1 MLHLAQVQN
10 NESVGGVELRLLAC
24 QQSENSWTVIN
35 PETVQLAN
43 TNELQ
48 EGLLVLVELS
58 NNKEVLSI
66 QHAKD
71 WVLDLVEKSRS
82 GGTANTTFLEEE
94 VERAEK
100 WRQELTLQSQDLTR
114 RNLEM
119 EARREQ
125 IQTLQEDLEPERQRL
140 DEMVLQLKIKE
151 DELEQEKQELE
162 EMAAQLKLE
171 KQKLEEMAAQLKHKT
186 DSEDV

>member
-10 NESVGGVELRLLAC
+10 NESVGGVELLLLAC

-35 PETVQLAN
+35 PETSLL
-43 TNELQ
+43 TNINLPPAS
-48 EGLLVLVELS
+48 LLVLVELS
-58 NNKEVLSI
+58 DNQEILSI

-71 WVLDLVEKSRS
+71 WVLDLVQKYLT
-82 GGTANTTFLEEE
+82 GGTTSTFLQEEA
-94 VERAEK
+94 ERAEQ

-125 IQTLQEDLEPERQRL
+125 IQSLEEDLKPEKHHL
-140 DEMVLQLKIKE
+140 EVMAAQLKAKE
-151 DELEQEKQELE
+151 EDLKQERRQLE
-162 EMAAQLKLE
+162 EMATQLKLEKQQLEEIAAQLKLE
-171 KQKLEEMAAQLKHKT
+171 K
-186 DSEDV
+186 

>member
-10 NESVGGVELRLLAC
+10 NESVGGVELLLLAC

-35 PETVQLAN
+35 PETSLL
-43 TNELQ
+43 TNINLPPAS
-48 EGLLVLVELS
+48 LLVLVELS
-58 NNKEVLSI
+58 DNQEILSI

-71 WVLDLVEKSRS
+71 WVLDLVQKYLA
-82 GGTANTTFLEEE
+82 GGTTSTFLQEEA
-94 VERAEK
+94 ERAEQ

-125 IQTLQEDLEPERQRL
+125 IQSLEEDLKPEKHHL
-140 DEMVLQLKIKE
+140 EVMAAQLKAKE
-151 DELEQEKQELE
+151 EDLKQERRQLE

-171 KQKLEEMAAQLKHKT
+171 KQKLEEIAAQLKLEK
-186 DSEDV
+186 

>member
-10 NESVGGVELRLLAC
+10 NESVGGVELLLLAC

-35 PETVQLAN
+35 PETSLL
-43 TNELQ
+43 TNINLPPAS
-48 EGLLVLVELS
+48 LLVLVELS
-58 NNKEVLSI
+58 DNQEILSI

-71 WVLDLVEKSRS
+71 WVLDLVQKYLT
-82 GGTANTTFLEEE
+82 GGTTSTFLQEEA
-94 VERAEK
+94 ERAEQ

-125 IQTLQEDLEPERQRL
+125 IQSLEEDLKPEKHHL
-140 DEMVLQLKIKE
+140 EVMAAQLKAKE
-151 DELEQEKQELE
+151 EDLKQERRQLE
-162 EMAAQLKLE
+162 EIAAQLKLE
-171 KQKLEEMAAQLKHKT
+171 KQQLEEIAAQLKLEK
-186 DSEDV
+186 

>member
-10 NESVGGVELRLLAC
+10 NKSVGGVELQLLAC
-24 QQSENSWTVIN
+24 QQIENSWTVLH
-35 PETVQLAN
+35 PETVLFAN
-43 TNELQ
+43 TNPLQ

-58 NNKEVLSI
+58 DNKEVLSL

-71 WVLDLVEKSRS
+71 WVLDLVQKYLT
-82 GGTANTTFLEEE
+82 GGAASTTFVEEE
-94 VERAEK
+94 AERAEK

-125 IQTLQEDLEPERQRL
+125 IQTLEEDLEPQRQR
-140 DEMVLQLKIKE
+140 
-151 DELEQEKQELE
+151 LE
-162 EMAAQLKLE
+162 EMAAQLKLKE
-171 KQKLEEMAAQLKHKT
+171 EELKIKEEELKLERQQLEEMGAQLKHKS
-186 DSEDV
+186 DGEGF

>member
-10 NESVGGVELRLLAC
+10 NESVGGVELLLLAC

-35 PETVQLAN
+35 PETSLL
-43 TNELQ
+43 TNINLPPAS
-48 EGLLVLVELS
+48 LLVLVELS
-58 NNKEVLSI
+58 DNQEILSI

-71 WVLDLVEKSRS
+71 WVLDLVQKYLT
-82 GGTANTTFLEEE
+82 GGTTSTFLQEEA
-94 VERAEK
+94 ERAEQ

-125 IQTLQEDLEPERQRL
+125 IQTLEKDLKR
-140 DEMVLQLKIKE
+140 
-151 DELEQEKQELE
+151 EKQELEVMAAQLKTKEEELKREKQQLE
-162 EMAAQLKLE
+162 EMAAQLKT
-171 KQKLEEMAAQLKHKT
+171 KI
-186 DSEDV
+186 DSNS

>member
-10 NESVGGVELRLLAC
+10 NKSVGGVELQLLAC
-24 QQSENSWTVIN
+24 QQIENSWTVLH
-35 PETVQLAN
+35 PETVLAN
-43 TNELQ
+43 TNSLQ

-58 NNKEVLSI
+58 DHKEVLSI

-71 WVLDLVEKSRS
+71 WVLDLVQKYLTS
-82 GGTANTTFLEEE
+82 GATSPTFLEEE
-94 VERAEK
+94 TERAEK

-125 IQTLQEDLEPERQRL
+125 IQTLEEDLEPQRQR
-140 DEMVLQLKIKE
+140 
-151 DELEQEKQELE
+151 LE
-162 EMAAQLKLE
+162 EMAAQLKLKE
-171 KQKLEEMAAQLKHKT
+171 EELKLERQQLEEMAAQLKHKP
-186 DSEDV
+186 DGEGF

>member
-10 NESVGGVELRLLAC
+10 NESVGGVELLLLAC

-35 PETVQLAN
+35 PETSLL
-43 TNELQ
+43 TNINLPPAS
-48 EGLLVLVELS
+48 LLVLVELS
-58 NNKEVLSI
+58 DNQEILSI

-71 WVLDLVEKSRS
+71 WVLDLVQKYLT
-82 GGTANTTFLEEE
+82 GGTTSTFLQEEA
-94 VERAEK
+94 ERAEQ

-125 IQTLQEDLEPERQRL
+125 IQSLEEDLKPEKHHL
-140 DEMVLQLKIKE
+140 EVMAAQLKAKE
-151 DELEQEKQELE
+151 EDLKQERRQLE

-171 KQKLEEMAAQLKHKT
+171 KQQLEEIAAQLKLEK
-186 DSEDV
+186 

>member
-10 NESVGGVELRLLAC
+10 NESVGGVELQLLAC
-24 QQSENSWTVIN
+24 QQIENSWTVLN
-35 PETVQLAN
+35 PETVLFAN
-43 TNELQ
+43 TNPLP

-58 NNKEVLSI
+58 DNKEVLSI

-71 WVLDLVEKSRS
+71 WVLDLVQKYLT
-82 GGTANTTFLEEE
+82 GGATSATFLEEE
-94 VERAEK
+94 AERAEK

-125 IQTLQEDLEPERQRL
+125 IQTLEEDLEPQRQR
-140 DEMVLQLKIKE
+140 
-151 DELEQEKQELE
+151 LE
-162 EMAAQLKLE
+162 EMALQLKSKEAELKLE
-171 KQKLEEMAAQLKHKT
+171 RQQLEDMAKQLKHK
-186 DSEDV
+186 DA

>member
-10 NESVGGVELRLLAC
+10 NESVGGVELQLLAC
-24 QQSENSWTVIN
+24 QQIENSWTVLN
-35 PETVQLAN
+35 PETVLFTN
-43 TNELQ
+43 TNSLQ

-58 NNKEVLSI
+58 DNKEVLSI

-71 WVLDLVEKSRS
+71 WVLDLVQKYLT
-82 GGTANTTFLEEE
+82 GGMTTTTFLEEE
-94 VERAEK
+94 ASRAEK

-125 IQTLQEDLEPERQRL
+125 IQTLEEDLEPQRQR
-140 DEMVLQLKIKE
+140 
-151 DELEQEKQELE
+151 LE
-162 EMAAQLKLE
+162 EMAAQLKTKEEELKLE
-171 KQKLEEMAAQLKHKT
+171 KQHLEEMAAQLKPKT
-186 DSEDV
+186 DGEGF

>member
-10 NESVGGVELRLLAC
+10 NESVGGVELLLLAC

-35 PETVQLAN
+35 PETSLL
-43 TNELQ
+43 TNINLPPAS
-48 EGLLVLVELS
+48 LLVLVELS
-58 NNKEVLSI
+58 DNQEILSI

-71 WVLDLVEKSRS
+71 WVLDLVQKYLT
-82 GGTANTTFLEEE
+82 GGTTSTFLQEEA
-94 VERAEK
+94 ERAEQ

-125 IQTLQEDLEPERQRL
+125 IQSLEEDLKPEKHHL
-140 DEMVLQLKIKE
+140 EVMATQLKAKE
-151 DELEQEKQELE
+151 EDLKQERRQLE

-171 KQKLEEMAAQLKHKT
+171 KQQLEEIAAQLKLEK
-186 DSEDV
+186 

>member
-10 NESVGGVELRLLAC
+10 NKSVGGVELQLLAC
-24 QQSENSWTVIN
+24 QQIENSWTVLN
-35 PETVQLAN
+35 PETVLAN
-43 TNELQ
+43 THPLQ

-58 NNKEVLSI
+58 DNKEVLSI

-71 WVLDLVEKSRS
+71 WVLDLVQKYLTDGATS
-82 GGTANTTFLEEE
+82 TTFLEEE
-94 VERAEK
+94 AERAEK

-125 IQTLQEDLEPERQRL
+125 IQTLEEDLEPQRQR
-140 DEMVLQLKIKE
+140 
-151 DELEQEKQELE
+151 LE
-162 EMAAQLKLE
+162 EMAAQLKLKE
-171 KQKLEEMAAQLKHKT
+171 EELKLERQQLAEMAAQLKHKS
-186 DSEDV
+186 DQEEF